1 MNTNGVISFLGNM
14 STYNPSPLPLGSR
27 KQLIAPYWADIGEG
41 GDIWYRES
49 TNSTLLQMFSEKNK
63 FEASWLFIATWD
75 KVAFHG
81 AKAKNPK
88 VKENK
93 DI

>member
-1 MNTNGVISFLGNM
+1 MN
-14 STYNPSPLPLGSR
+14 YLPFR
-27 KQLIAPYWADIGEG
+27 
-41 GDIWYRES
+41 
-49 TNSTLLQMFSEKNK
+49 K